1 MPALST
7 TPPPEGTYRF
17 VLQHARF
24 VAVPGRTHPV
34 RLVGYE
40 ESHESIGVALPGQP
54 MRHTVFARK
63 RTTVERAVRDGWVD
77 VTKPWEQYLLAQ
89 RPKASTPAQA
99 SVLAVLTE
107 DWQDKASIV
116 AASHITDT
124 EWRTTIKLLEE
135 RGLVELNHGPRQRKA
150 ASNRSF
156 RYRRGP
162 RYADALVVAGG

>member
-7 TPPPEGTYRF
+7 DTPAEGTYRF

-24 VAVPGRTHPV
+24 VAVPGETHPV
-34 RLVGYE
+34 RLIGYE
-40 ESHESIGVALPGQP
+40 ESHESVAVALPGQP

-63 RTTVERAVRDGWVD
+63 RTTVDRAVREGWVD
-77 VTKPWEQYLLAQ
+77 VTERWQEYLRDQ

-99 SVLAVLTE
+99 AVLAVLTD
-107 DWQDKASIV
+107 DWQDKATIV
-116 AASHITDT
+116 AASAITDT

-135 RGLVELNHGPRQRKA
+135 RGLVQLNHGPRQRKT

-156 RYRRGP
+156 RYKRGP
-162 RYADALVVAGG
+162 RYAEALVVAGG